1 MKGFAMR
8 NFFKQFGKAVC
19 YLLLFV
25 GMQFLVSFAFQF
37 IFIFTEAFRLAA
49 VGAEFDVQA
58 ITERVVEAIYANIG
72 LILILS
78 NGLTLFALWLFFLI
92 RKKKLTAEVNLA
104 PFPLQL
110 LPLLLLLGLSLNVFV
125 SFGLALLPEWM
136 LADYMQEVT
145 GVFGSVT
152 LLTVVAQ
159 IVAAPVAEEVIFRGM
174 IFSRMRKAVPVAA
187 AAAVSSAAFGLV
199 HGQILWMAYAFLLGL
214 LFCAVAWKTDSVLAA
229 VVLHMM
235 FNLGGVVLP
244 YLPLGGTPAAGVLI
258 TAAAGALSVALLLL
272 LFRSCSRRK
281 DIGCVSQ
288 NP

>member
-1 MKGFAMR
+1 MKQ
-8 NFFKQFGKAVC
+8 FFKQFGKAVC

-37 IFIFTEAFRLAA
+37 VFIFAEAFRLAA
-49 VGAEFDVQA
+49 AGAEFDAQA
-58 ITERVVEAIYANIG
+58 LTEHVVEGIYANIG

-78 NGLTLFALWLFFLI
+78 NGLTVLFLWLFFLI
-92 RKKKLTAEVNLA
+92 RKKKLAVEANLSA
-104 PFPLQL
+104 FPLRIL
-110 LPLLLLLGLSLNVFV
+110 LLLLLLGLSLNVFV
-125 SFGLALLPEWM
+125 SSGLGLLPEWM
-136 LADYMQEVT
+136 LADYMQEIT
-145 GVFGSVT
+145 GVFGSTTV
-152 LLTVVAQ
+152 LTVVAQ
-159 IVAAPVAEEVIFRGM
+159 VVAAPLAEELIFRGM

-214 LFCAVAWKTDSVLAA
+214 LFCAVAWKTGSVLAA
-229 VVLHMM
+229 VVLHIM

-244 YLPLGGTPAAGVLI
+244 YLPIGKTW
-258 TAAAGALSVALLLL
+258 AAGALIAAGAGALSLVLLVL
-272 LFRSCSRRK
+272 LFRSCMRRK

>member
-49 VGAEFDVQA
+49 AGAEFDAQTL
-58 ITERVVEAIYANIG
+58 TEHVVEAIYANIG
-72 LILILS
+72 LILI
-78 NGLTLFALWLFFLI
+78 TLFALWLFFLI
-92 RKKKLTAEVNLA
+92 RKKKLTVEANLT
-104 PFPLQL
+104 PFPLRL

-152 LLTVVAQ
+152 LLTVAAQ
-159 IVAAPVAEEVIFRGM
+159 VVAAPVAEEVIFRGM

-244 YLPLGGTPAAGVLI
+244 YLPIGGTPAAGVLI
-258 TAAAGALSVALLLL
+258 TAAAGALSVVLLLL

-281 DIGCVSQ
+281 DTGCVSQ